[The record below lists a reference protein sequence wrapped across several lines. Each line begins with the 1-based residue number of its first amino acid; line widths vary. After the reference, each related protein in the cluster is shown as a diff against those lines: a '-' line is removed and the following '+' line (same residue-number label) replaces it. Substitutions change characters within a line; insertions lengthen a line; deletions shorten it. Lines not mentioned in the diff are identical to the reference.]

1 MDDGDTAGELAVL
14 ARPDMATDAPRTE
27 QSQSLVDV
35 GAAARPKEKGA
46 VMKYWWRELS
56 GWLLIGLSM
65 LAFALVYDFCDKR
78 RMTEA
83 WPIAVIAL
91 VIFWGGIQLL
101 KVAIAARICQQAQ
114 DRLYPARNDKVT
126 R

>member
-1 MDDGDTAGELAVL
+1 MF
-14 ARPDMATDAPRTE
+14 
-27 QSQSLVDV
+27 
-35 GAAARPKEKGA
+35 
-46 VMKYWWRELS
+46 WWRELS
-56 GWLLIGLSM
+56 GWLLIGLSI
-65 LAFALVYDFCDKR
+65 LGFVLVYKLCADHYI
-78 RMTEA
+78 TEA

-114 DRLYPARNDKVT
+114 DRLHVAKNDKVT

>member
-1 MDDGDTAGELAVL
+1 M
-14 ARPDMATDAPRTE
+14 RF
-27 QSQSLVDV
+27 
-35 GAAARPKEKGA
+35 
-46 VMKYWWRELS
+46 WWRELS
-56 GWLLIGLSM
+56 GWLLIALS
-65 LAFALVYDFCDKR
+65 LIAFVLVYDFCERR

-83 WPIAVIAL
+83 WPLTIVGL

-114 DRLYPARNDKVT
+114 DRLYHSKGDKAT